1 MKLRRALGFAREG
14 KRRQRNILGVIPKA
28 HTQPHMGVMRADPD
42 GRRAEAALQ
51 RTRTRRRKSHYVR
64 TVLWNLD
71 KVTLHT
77 HTEVSTTTLYRLHG
91 LTVLLRPAV
100 LHSHTQNTPQ
110 STLSLHPS
118 TKHMVQTTLHT
129 PRTHSVYGPKKGR
142 NPGPAQTTVPP
153 SRPRAGC
160 DGQPPH

>member
-14 KRRQRNILGVIPKA
+14 KRRQRNILGVTPKA

-100 LHSHTQNTPQ
+100 ASTPQ
-110 STLSLHPS
+110 SHTKHTTVHTLSPPINEAHGPNY
-118 TKHMVQTTLHT
+118 TAHT
-129 PRTHSVYGPKKGR
+129 SRTHSVYGPKK
-142 NPGPAQTTVPP
+142 T
-153 SRPRAGC
+153 
-160 DGQPPH
+160 

>member
-14 KRRQRNILGVIPKA
+14 KRRQRNILGVTPKA

-129 PRTHSVYGPKKGR
+129 PHELTQSMVPKRRKKGR
-142 NPGPAQTTVPP
+142 TSSDHRPAI
-153 SRPRAGC
+153 
-160 DGQPPH
+160 